1 MNNAFN
7 DPIQDIMIQY
17 GLKEE
22 IFFKQADEITLA
34 GPFSNVKVLLTDKN
48 QSKWVDTHIV
58 GSTSLILLKDVGA
71 PITVIRVMQ
80 ENMETGEIGRM
91 SFECEIPLNFK
102 LDQPA
107 NVFTAISVLDNGQYF
122 GFYFGSQL
130 DSSVFHMKLHELKE
144 TLSADDLKKR
154 AIQ

>member
-48 QSKWVDTHIV
+48 KGRWVDSQIV
-58 GSTSLILLKDVGA
+58 GSTSLVLLKDVGA

-91 SFECEIPLNFK
+91 TFECEIPLNFK
-102 LDQPA
+102 LD
-107 NVFTAISVLDNGQYF
+107 
-122 GFYFGSQL
+122 
-130 DSSVFHMKLHELKE
+130 
-144 TLSADDLKKR
+144 
-154 AIQ
+154 